1 MVAKGRHLRVS
12 PFSWARRVALAAGV
26 SQFAYRMRP
35 QGADNGVLIRWI
47 ALWRKAFGGAG
58 FACMDLQ
65 RWCLAKSF
73 FTSPRVCM
81 RVRAREC
88 MCKKRGAVGAESLK
102 AL

>member
-1 MVAKGRHLRVS
+1 MP

-26 SQFAYRMRP
+26 SQFACRMRP
-35 QGADNGVLIRWI
+35 QGADKGVLIRRF

-65 RWCLAKSF
+65 RWRLAKSF
-73 FTSPRVCM
+73 SSSPRVRM

-88 MCKKRGAVGAESLK
+88 MYKKCGAVGAVGAESLK

>member
-1 MVAKGRHLRVS
+1 MSTGRHLRVS
-12 PFSWARRVALAAGV
+12 PFLWARRVALAAGV
-26 SQFAYRMRP
+26 SQFA
-35 QGADNGVLIRWI
+35 
-47 ALWRKAFGGAG
+47 
-58 FACMDLQ
+58 CMDLQ

-73 FTSPRVCM
+73 LSSPRVRM